1 MYEEHDY
8 RNNVLNGLITSPEE
22 RNYSDDEQ
30 YFQAILPFF
39 IYCDQVWG
47 ENLDVI
53 DTFKTG
59 IEQVWKYAKKDGS
72 SAWGSVVKWALLE
85 KFEDDAIIV
94 KNLQEL
100 PLEQVDWK
108 VDNNKRQDVHV
119 SEEPNRSHEY
129 GKCSIEPLH
138 AEEQCYMKWNF
149 DPYELQNGSGG
160 TEYPGGVFLMPYWL
174 DRFYSENIGT

>member
-1 MYEEHDY
+1 MYEKHDY

-59 IEQVWKYAKKDGS
+59 IEQVWKYAKKDRS
-72 SAWGSVVKWALLE
+72 SAWQGRKS
-85 KFEDDAIIV
+85 
-94 KNLQEL
+94 
-100 PLEQVDWK
+100 
-108 VDNNKRQDVHV
+108 
-119 SEEPNRSHEY
+119 
-129 GKCSIEPLH
+129 
-138 AEEQCYMKWNF
+138 
-149 DPYELQNGSGG
+149 
-160 TEYPGGVFLMPYWL
+160 
-174 DRFYSENIGT
+174 

>member
-1 MYEEHDY
+1 MTFLTLKLVFGPKTVLLTRKPGFFYLNTGFLLMNLNSRHFSKTTLYEEHES

-72 SAWGSVVKWALLE
+72 SALQGRSSCQDANFLRRKTDFFTDLILE
-85 KFEDDAIIV
+85 NPKICKKTPKTLRI
-94 KNLQEL
+94 
-100 PLEQVDWK
+100 
-108 VDNNKRQDVHV
+108 
-119 SEEPNRSHEY
+119 
-129 GKCSIEPLH
+129 
-138 AEEQCYMKWNF
+138 
-149 DPYELQNGSGG
+149 
-160 TEYPGGVFLMPYWL
+160 
-174 DRFYSENIGT
+174 

>member
-1 MYEEHDY
+1 MTAGIAYCQDSGNSTCEALFRDEFWYLYEEHDY
-8 RNNVLNGLITSPEE
+8 RNNVLNGLMTSPEE

-72 SAWGSVVKWALLE
+72 SAWQGRNSLDENPIFNPGQPK
-85 KFEDDAIIV
+85 KFS
-94 KNLQEL
+94 KKPKTPQNLK
-100 PLEQVDWK
+100 DF
-108 VDNNKRQDVHV
+108 
-119 SEEPNRSHEY
+119 S
-129 GKCSIEPLH
+129 
-138 AEEQCYMKWNF
+138 F
-149 DPYELQNGSGG
+149 FYEFQPCQN
-160 TEYPGGVFLMPYWL
+160 
-174 DRFYSENIGT
+174 

>member
-53 DTFKTG
+53 DTQCLKT
-59 IEQVWKYAKKDGS
+59 
-72 SAWGSVVKWALLE
+72 E
-85 KFEDDAIIV
+85 KNRPV
-94 KNLQEL
+94 GKN
-100 PLEQVDWK
+100 
-108 VDNNKRQDVHV
+108 R
-119 SEEPNRSHEY
+119 
-129 GKCSIEPLH
+129 
-138 AEEQCYMKWNF
+138 
-149 DPYELQNGSGG
+149 
-160 TEYPGGVFLMPYWL
+160 VFFLK
-174 DRFYSENIGT
+174 IA